1 MPDGRAS
8 RRNVT
13 LGAVPLSLTALLL
26 PLALPVIPAPVQT
39 QSEPGELNLSR
50 GIHLQAGDLR
60 EHAEAILR
68 RRGLRLSAAGAP
80 LRIEAG
86 AGTGESYRLRITP
99 GGATITAD
107 SPAGARHGLHTFL
120 QSIRGDAVPSAS
132 ITDHPRFAWRGL
144 LLDVAR
150 HFLPVEIVERT
161 LDGMAAVKLNVL
173 HLHLIDDQGFRIESK
188 RHPELTRRGS
198 GGRFYT
204 QDEIRRLVRYAAA
217 HGIRIVPE
225 FDLPGHTTALLA
237 ARPDLASGPPPAAPE
252 TGFGV
257 FDAALDP
264 ANEKVYEF
272 LDSFLGEM
280 AALFPDPYIHVG
292 GDEVTG
298 KHWDANPRIAAFR
311 RARGFASN
319 HHLQHYFM
327 ARVREIL
334 SRHGRKMIG
343 WDEIVGP
350 ATPADVTIQAWRG
363 AHAVLAAA
371 QAGHPVIV
379 SSGFYLDWNLPAAHA
394 YGNRMDGTAADPGDR
409 MERFFA
415 PRIPV
420 KRKMLT
426 EAERKQILGG
436 EACLWS
442 EMITASNIHFRLWP
456 RLGAVAERLW
466 SPAQQNNVEDLY
478 TRLPALTQHLESIGV
493 GVESQYQ
500 AGMRELAGTAAPG
513 PLLALATALD
523 PARYVERIRSRQYTT
538 ASPLNGLADRIRA
551 ESLAAREF
559 NAAPTDQ
566 SLERWREA
574 ALQARELYPQPEIQA
589 AAEDVRAAAEIG
601 LNRRDLTAAQ
611 KRTAIAKLK
620 ELGDSRRELI
630 VAIAPGILKLLEQ
643 R

>member
-1 MPDGRAS
+1 VFA
-8 RRNVT
+8 T
-13 LGAVPLSLTALLL
+13 AIAFLVPLTLD
-26 PLALPVIPAPVQT
+26 VIPAPAQARR
-39 QSEPGELNLSR
+39 EPGELNLNR
-50 GIHLQAGDLR
+50 GVFLQAGDLQAHG
-60 EHAEAILR
+60 ESLLR
-68 RRGLRLSAAGAP
+68 RHGLRLDTTGVP

-86 AGTGESYRLRITP
+86 SGPGESYRLRVTP
-99 GGATITAD
+99 AGASIEAE
-107 SPAGARHGLHTFL
+107 SAAGARHGLHTFL
-120 QSIRGDAVPSAS
+120 QLAQNGSIPVVDINDR
-132 ITDHPRFAWRGL
+132 PRFAWRGL
-144 LLDVAR
+144 LLDTAR
-150 HFLPVEIVERT
+150 HFLPVEDIERT

-173 HLHLIDDQGFRIESK
+173 HLHLTDDQGFRVESK
-188 RHPELTRRGS
+188 LHPELTAKGA
-198 GGRFYT
+198 GGRFYS
-204 QDEIRRLVRYAAA
+204 QDDIRRLIRYAAA

-257 FDAALDP
+257 FDSALDP

-311 RARGFASN
+311 RAKGFASN
-319 HHLQHYFM
+319 HQLQHYFM
-327 ARVREIL
+327 NRVREIL

-394 YGNRMDGTAADPGDR
+394 YGNRMDGTAADPLDR

-466 SPAQQNNVEDLY
+466 SPAQQNNAEDLY
-478 TRLPALTQHLESIGV
+478 SRLPALTRHLESIGV
-493 GVESQYQ
+493 PVESQYQ
-500 AGMRELAGTAAPG
+500 AGMRELAGTAEAG
-513 PLLALATALD
+513 PLLTLATALD
-523 PARYVERIRSRQYTT
+523 PARYVERIRSRRYTT

-559 NAAPTDQ
+559 NASPEEA
-566 SLERWREA
+566 SLERWRDA
-574 ALQARELYPQPEIQA
+574 AMQARELYPQAEIQA
-589 AAEDVRAAAEIG
+589 AADDVRTAAELG
-601 LNRRDLTAAQ
+601 LNRRNLTPAR

-620 ELGDSRRELI
+620 ELGDARRELI
-630 VAIAPGILKLLEQ
+630 VAIAPGVIKLLE
-643 R
+643 RP